1 MENLL
6 NIGGI
11 TGGYY
16 NQTVIK
22 NISLEVKRGEF
33 LGIIGPN
40 GSGKS
45 TLLKLISRVLT
56 PEKGEIRLED
66 KDITQMDRKDFSRK
80 VAFVPQDTLI
90 AFAFSVW
97 EIVLM
102 GRIPHL
108 GRLQF
113 ESKNDFLI
121 AENALRLTDVSYLR
135 QKDIDELSAGERQR
149 VIIAKALTQ
158 EPMLLLLDEPTSH
171 LDIGH
176 QIQILDLLKR
186 LNREKNLTIV
196 IVLHDLNL
204 ASEYCDRLIL
214 INKGEVFKQGPV
226 EEVLTYQ
233 NIEEVYNTTVIVRDN
248 PVTKKPFV
256 LVVSNESIYRQKR
269 GET

>member
-6 NIGGI
+6 SINGI
-11 TGGYY
+11 SGGYY
-16 NQTVIK
+16 NQNVIK
-22 NISLEVKRGEF
+22 NISLEIKRGEF

-45 TLLKLISRVLT
+45 TLLKLISRVLI
-56 PEKGEIRLED
+56 PEQGEICLEG
-66 KDITQMDRKDFSRK
+66 KDITQMRRKDFFRK
-80 VAFVPQDTLI
+80 VGFVPQDTLI
-90 AFAFSVW
+90 SFAFSVW

-108 GRLQF
+108 GRLQL
-113 ESKNDFLI
+113 ESKHDFLI
-121 AENALRLTDVSYLR
+121 AENALRLTDASYLK

-158 EPMLLLLDEPTSH
+158 EPMLLLLDEPTAH

-176 QIQILDLLKR
+176 QIQILDLLRK
-186 LNREKNLTIV
+186 LNQEKNLTIA

-214 INKGEVFKQGPV
+214 INIPCLMTAF
-226 EEVLTYQ
+226 L
-233 NIEEVYNTTVIVRDN
+233 
-248 PVTKKPFV
+248 
-256 LVVSNESIYRQKR
+256 
-269 GET
+269 